1 VGLGRRRAVSGTL
14 TQRGSHHLRT
24 LEDMVYGLELV
35 LDLDGCDPEMIG
47 NRHRLAAFAG
57 GMVATIG
64 MKAYGDPILEHFGHD
79 DPITSGWTLVQLIET
94 SSITG
99 HFSDHLR
106 RAHLNVFS
114 CRLFDTDAALGYAAR
129 YLSARKAVAT
139 VLFR

>member
-1 VGLGRRRAVSGTL
+1 MIE
-14 TQRGSHHLRT
+14 RGSHHLRT

-35 LDLDGCDPEMIG
+35 LDLDGCDPHAIG
-47 NRHRLAAFAG
+47 DRDRLAAFAG
-57 GMVATIG
+57 GMVATID

-106 RAHLNVFS
+106 RAQLNIFS
-114 CRLFDTDAALGYAAR
+114 CKLFDTNEATRYAAN
-129 YLSARKAVAT
+129 YLSARRAVAT
-139 VLFR
+139 ALFR